1 MESTDEGSLPTHHRF
16 GSGTADA
23 IVAGLKEEN
32 SRLRE
37 GSLRRLYSIVDRCW
51 SEISDAI
58 PLIEELSEDDT
69 FRSHELAAAV
79 ASKIFFH
86 LEEYDD
92 ALRLA
97 LGAGNFF
104 DIDARTEY
112 VQMLIS

>member
-58 PLIEELSEDDT
+58 PLIEELSEDDLS
-69 FRSHELAAAV
+69 FLPPGHPDDSGAHEGGRQ
-79 ASKIFFH
+79 SRPGST
-86 LEEYDD
+86 E
-92 ALRLA
+92 
-97 LGAGNFF
+97 LGT
-104 DIDARTEY
+104 I
-112 VQMLIS
+112 